1 MYIYFWVFLTF
12 KNSFKLI
19 TFLGVLPVPSF
30 MGEEVGV
37 RGEVVVREEVREVGV
52 LAVGGVE
59 GGVGGRSCFF
69 GVVVVVVVGGVL
81 GVPVV
86 VVVVESPSLAG
97 LVVVVCW
104 YLVELVVVVLLASLL
119 VLLLYGFRI
128 REAKKEE
135 SESESVCGFMV
146 VVGVGTD
153 PPLPPLALAP
163 LLMLAL

>member
-1 MYIYFWVFLTF
+1 M
-12 KNSFKLI
+12 
-19 TFLGVLPVPSF
+19 
-30 MGEEVGV
+30 GV
-37 RGEVVVREEVREVGV
+37 RGEVREVGV
-52 LAVGGVE
+52 LVVGGVE
-59 GGVGGRSCFF
+59 GGVGVGGRSCFF
-69 GVVVVVVVGGVL
+69 GVVVVMVGGVL

-86 VVVVESPSLAG
+86 VVGLVESPSLAG

-119 VLLLYGFRI
+119 VLLPYGFRI